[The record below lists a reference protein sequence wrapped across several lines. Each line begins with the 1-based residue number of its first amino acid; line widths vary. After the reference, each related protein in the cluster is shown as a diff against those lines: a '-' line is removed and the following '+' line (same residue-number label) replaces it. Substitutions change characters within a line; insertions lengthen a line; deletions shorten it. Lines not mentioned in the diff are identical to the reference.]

1 MNFDYNTKRTD
12 LIIPDYGR
20 NIQKMIDY
28 AVTIDDREKRNRVTL
43 SIISAMGD
51 INPQLKNIDN
61 FKHILWDHLIIMSN
75 FKLDINNP
83 YKYPTREKL
92 LEKPDR
98 IKYNTNEMRYRN
110 YGITLKRM
118 IKELMKIEDT
128 KEKTVLLTLIA
139 NHVKKIN
146 LLWNND
152 IVSDNFVFNEIEKI
166 SDFKLKVDRSIS
178 LVKDDELIN
187 FNKNKN
193 RSSNKNKKRK

>member
-1 MNFDYNTKRTD
+1 MNFDYNTQRKD

-20 NIQKMIDY
+20 NIQKMVDY
-28 AVTIDDREKRNRVTL
+28 ATTITDREKRNEIAL
-43 SIISAMGD
+43 SIISVMGD

-61 FKHILWDHLIIMSN
+61 FKHILWDHLIIMSD
-75 FKLDINNP
+75 FKLDIDNP

-92 LEKPDR
+92 LEKPDK
-98 IKYNTNEMRYRN
+98 IKYNTNSIRYRN

-118 IKELMKIEDT
+118 IDELMKIEDT

-146 LLWNND
+146 LMWNND
-152 IVSDNFVFNEIEKI
+152 IVSDNFVFNEVEKI
-166 SDFKLKVDRSIS
+166 SNFKLKVDRSIS
-178 LVKDDELIN
+178 LVKDNELLN

-193 RSSNKNKKRK
+193 KSKNKKRK